1 MGLRHSEFLP
11 AGRQGISESHHADT
25 QITMG
30 TWINPDGYRDRLTN
44 IYFLEFSLFLFGTIH
59 TYQKKAKINGK
70 QKQ

>member
-30 TWINPDGYRDRLTN
+30 T
-44 IYFLEFSLFLFGTIH
+44 
-59 TYQKKAKINGK
+59 
-70 QKQ
+70 